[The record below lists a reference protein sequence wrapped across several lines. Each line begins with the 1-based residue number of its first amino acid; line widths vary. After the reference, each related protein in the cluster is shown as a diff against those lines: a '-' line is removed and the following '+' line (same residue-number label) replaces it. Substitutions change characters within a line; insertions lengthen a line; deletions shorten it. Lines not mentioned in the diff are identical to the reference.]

1 MLRNLMFATGLLV
14 LATAGFAQQGTL
26 TKVPEKTRD
35 ANPKGY
41 VEYLPPGFD
50 DSGTKKYAILYWLHG
65 LNDTGMGTASS
76 LDKILNIQICAWL
89 KTHNTDFIVL
99 APQDP
104 SGYWNG
110 NNSSITNFIAWAT
123 DHYKAV
129 IEPGQQHLAGL
140 SAGGYAIRD
149 MIKANSDVYKAFS
162 TLTLMSTNLAQA
174 VPHVQ
179 QIVDNKQYVWIHQGA
194 EDVSPNLVSEVA
206 SFHTALY
213 KLDGTR
219 SRLTVY
225 KGLGHEAWECVYNAQ
240 GMNTAQETG
249 TINGAPYYQWNKND
263 PDGDWYEWMKACG
276 KKPLNAAAPTVLRL
290 SGTSGV
296 NKSAVGTSV
305 GRIVSN
311 GARPTTFNLPAGI
324 KDNAKFQIKGDQL
337 VIGETMEPGTYTVT
351 IEAKN
356 SVGTFRQEF
365 TVTVAEGGVV
375 GIEGGARLGLIVHPN
390 PVQQNTLYIT
400 AVQDPIRIDAAE
412 IISTT
417 GSRRTVPIT
426 SAPTKNE
433 VTIGLDNVPAGTY
446 ILRLL
451 KSGMVVLQQRLVR
464 Y

>member
-1 MLRNLMFATGLLV
+1 MLRHVMLVTSLVV
-14 LATAGFAQQGTL
+14 LATVVFAQKGTL
-26 TKVPEKTRD
+26 TKVPDKTRD
-35 ANPKGY
+35 GNPKGY

-50 DSGTKKYAILYWLHG
+50 ASGAKKYAILYWLHG
-65 LNDTGMGTASS
+65 LNDAGMGTATS
-76 LDKILNIQICAWL
+76 LDKILNIQVCQWL

-110 NNSSITNFIAWAT
+110 NASITGFITWAT

-149 MIKANSDVYKAFS
+149 MIKANSDVYKGFS
-162 TLTLMSTNLAQA
+162 TLTLMSTNLAA
-174 VPHVQ
+174 VVPNVQ
-179 QIVDNKQYVWIHQGA
+179 QIVDNKQYVWIHHGD
-194 EDVSPNLVSEVA
+194 EDVVPNLVSEVIG
-206 SFHTALY
+206 FHTALY
-213 KLDGTR
+213 KLDATR

-249 TINGAPYYQWNKND
+249 AINGAPYYQWSKND
-263 PDGDWYEWMKACG
+263 PDGDWFEWMKACG
-276 KKPLNAAAPTVLRL
+276 KKPLNATAPNVLRL
-290 SGTSGV
+290 SAMPNASKANANT
-296 NKSAVGTSV
+296 AI

-311 GARPTTFNLPAGI
+311 GARPTTFSLPAGLQ
-324 KDNAKFQIKGDQL
+324 DNAKFQIKGDQL
-337 VIGETMEPGTYTVT
+337 TVGETLAPGTYTVT

-356 SVGTFRQEF
+356 SAGSYRQEF
-365 TVTVAEGGVV
+365 TIILTEAGVV
-375 GIEGGARLGLIVHPN
+375 GIEGGERTGLIVYPN
-390 PVQQNTLYIT
+390 PVRQSTLYVT
-400 AVQDPIRIDAAE
+400 ALQSPVHVDAAE
-412 IISTT
+412 FISTT
-417 GSRRTVPIT
+417 GTRRQVPIT
-426 SAPTKNE
+426 IAPTKTE
-433 VTIGLDNVPAGTY
+433 ATIALDNIPAGTY